1 LDVFLS
7 EIPIQHREVQH
18 YETDLFKSYFK
29 ELIYLK
35 GGIDSGFQR
44 VAPSSYKPRMF
55 IVHNLNKKLITE
67 EIELSK
73 ENLNSDDSFILD
85 LGEELFVLQGK
96 NSQAQEK
103 YQANITAGKIKA
115 ERMGQCKVAI
125 VTEEEWSCSEV
136 VKGVPE
142 GGEKFER
149 RAGVEKVEK
158 VLLRLRDKV

>member
-1 LDVFLS
+1 
-7 EIPIQHREVQH
+7 
-18 YETDLFKSYFK
+18 
-29 ELIYLK
+29 
-35 GGIDSGFQR
+35 
-44 VAPSSYKPRMF
+44 MF